1 MAKRISDRK
10 TDSSIRRFMLSK
22 VNRRLIYVLLLLV
35 AVILVGVFADRIA
48 PYPYMKANFQ
58 AKMKAPSLEHLF
70 GTDAFG
76 RDLFSR
82 VIYGLRIALRVA
94 LISMVI
100 QLSLGIV
107 VGLVAGYFGG
117 IIDRIL
123 SFIIDVFYSIPSM
136 ILAWLY
142 SSVCA
147 NSLRVCVFLSEQKL
161 SQKGSSMRS
170 SVKSMSFEG
179 LSKSI

>member
-58 AKMKAPSLEHLF
+58 AKMKAPSLELF

-136 ILAWLY
+136 ILAFAFVTVWAVRWTMRLLQ
-142 SSVCA
+142 
-147 NSLRVCVFLSEQKL
+147 LR
-161 SQKGSSMRS
+161 
-170 SVKSMSFEG
+170 
-179 LSKSI
+179 